1 MNSLTTFVSTYPS
14 NQTKVT
20 VLLSMFDLS
29 SCIFLMDQRRYA
41 HFRVSIMSGLSEN
54 MYSVFCDVQKA
65 PPIEVTTL
73 SEQCQED
80 SAENKVN
87 LTLGV
92 YRPFN
97 GKPSKIPV
105 VRKVEIEMAQDP
117 SLNKDYLPITGLPAF
132 CSAGIR
138 LLLGSEHPAISS
150 NLVDAVQCIGGSG
163 AVYLA
168 AQFLKKILKF
178 STVLIPKPSW
188 PSHCGI
194 CLLSGYNILY
204 YRYWNQKTQCLDF
217 TELLEDI
224 SSAPDNSVV
233 ILHACAHNPTGMD
246 LAPEQWMEL
255 AQLMKKKRLFP
266 LFDIAYQG
274 LASGDIDQDAWA
286 IRMFLEHGFEFFA
299 AQSFSKNFGL
309 YNDRVGNLVFGT
321 MNKDLTA
328 NTKSQLLILARYC
341 WSNPPNH
348 GATIVSKVLN
358 DPQLYAE
365 WKSNLREMSD
375 RIVRTRQLFYEKL
388 TAMGTPGNW
397 ENIIKQRGMFSY
409 TGLSREQTNIL
420 REKFHVYMTGDGRM
434 NMCGLNESNIDYVV
448 KAFHETVLCGAAGD
462 VTQTA

>member
-1 MNSLTTFVSTYPS
+1 
-14 NQTKVT
+14 
-20 VLLSMFDLS
+20 
-29 SCIFLMDQRRYA
+29 
-41 HFRVSIMSGLSEN
+41 MSGLSEN

-150 NLVDAVQCIGGSG
+150 NLVGGRSSMHWWIWRCLFSCTVFEENPKIFNCPYPETQL
-163 AVYLA
+163 AYVYIIFNSVLA
-168 AQFLKKILKF
+168 
-178 STVLIPKPSW
+178 
-188 PSHCGI
+188 SHCGI

-409 TGLSREQTNIL
+409 TGLSRKYL
-420 REKFHVYMTGDGRM
+420 RIH
-434 NMCGLNESNIDYVV
+434 S
-448 KAFHETVLCGAAGD
+448 
-462 VTQTA
+462 